1 MSRIAVVAL
10 SRRGV
15 DLARILAASLDGGP
29 DLYLNRRFVESRD
42 AAQAFDLPLRPI
54 IGKVLSEYKAVV
66 LFLPV
71 GAAVRLIAPY
81 LQDKHQ
87 DPAVVCI
94 DDSGRFAVSLVSG
107 HVGGADRL
115 AESVARV
122 LGATPVITSAS
133 HVTETLAV
141 DLLGR
146 EFGWELEADSVA
158 VTRASAAVVN
168 GDPVGIYQGAGETD
182 WWPTDSPL
190 PGNLTIYD
198 SLESLGDSV
207 CSVALLVTD
216 EINPFAIESEK
227 IQQAFAAKNLALYR
241 PRSLVAGMGCRR
253 GVPTV
258 ELEQLLVDTFE
269 DNNLSLMSL
278 NCIATAEV
286 KQDEPGLLAL
296 AEKYGVPLVCYSGDE
311 LNAVFS
317 SALAGTSGLT
327 SDAGAEEINVQGL
340 TPSEKAHSLLGI
352 WGVSEPAAI
361 LASGSNSLLLPKHK
375 GVRATVAVARKKF

>member
-1 MSRIAVVAL
+1 MSGTAVVAL

-15 DLARILAASLDGGP
+15 HLARILAASLGDGT
-29 DLYLNRRFVESRD
+29 DLYLNRRFVESGD
-42 AAQAFDLPLRPI
+42 AAHAFDLPLRPI
-54 IGKVLSEYKAVV
+54 IRKVISEYQAVV

-81 LQDKHQ
+81 LQDKYQ

-94 DDSGRFAVSLVSG
+94 DDAGRFSVSLVSG

-115 AESVARV
+115 AESSARL

-146 EFGWELEADSVA
+146 EFGWELEADSVT
-158 VTRASAAVVN
+158 VTRASAAMVN
-168 GDPVGIYQGAGETD
+168 GDHVGIYQGAGETN

-198 SLESLGDSV
+198 SLKSLGDSA
-207 CSVALLVTD
+207 CSAVLLVTD
-216 EINPFAIESEK
+216 EINPLAIVREK
-227 IQQAFAAKNLALYR
+227 IQQAFAVKNLVLYR

-253 GVPTV
+253 GVPTA
-258 ELEQLLVDTFE
+258 ELEELLVDTFK

-278 NCIATAEV
+278 NCIATAEL

-296 AEKYGVPLVCYSGDE
+296 AEKYAVPLVCYSGGE

-317 SALAGTSGLT
+317 PAVAGSSALTN
-327 SDAGAEEINVQGL
+327 DAGEEEINVQGL

-361 LASGSNSLLLPKHK
+361 LASGNNALLLPKHK
-375 GVRATVAVARKKF
+375 GARATVAVARKKV

>member
-1 MSRIAVVAL
+1 
-10 SRRGV
+10 
-15 DLARILAASLDGGP
+15 LDGGQ
-29 DLYLNRRFVESRD
+29 DLYLSRRFVESGD
-42 AAQAFDLPLRPI
+42 AAQAFDLPLRHI
-54 IGKVLSEYKAVV
+54 IGKVLREYQAVV

-94 DDSGRFAVSLVSG
+94 DDAGRFTVSLVSG

-182 WWPTDSPL
+182 WWPIDSPL

-198 SLESLGDSV
+198 SLESLGDSA
-207 CSVALLVTD
+207 CSAALLVTD
-216 EINPFAIESEK
+216 EIHPFVIEREK
-227 IQQAFAAKNLALYR
+227 TQEAFAAKYLVLYR
-241 PRSLVAGMGCRR
+241 PCSLVAGMGCRR
-253 GVPTV
+253 GVPTA

-269 DNNLSLMSL
+269 YNNLSLMSL
-278 NCIATAEV
+278 NSIATAEL

-317 SALAGTSGLT
+317 PAVVGGCGLT
-327 SDAGAEEINVQGL
+327 SDAREEEINVQGL

-361 LASGSNSLLLPKHK
+361 LASGSNFLLLPKHK
-375 GVRATVAVARKKF
+375 GARATIAVARKKF

>member
-10 SRRGV
+10 SRLGV
-15 DLARILAASLDGGP
+15 DLARILVASLDGGP
-29 DLYLNRRFVESRD
+29 DLYLSRRFVESGD
-42 AAQAFDLPLRPI
+42 AAQAFDLPVRPI
-54 IGKVLSEYKAVV
+54 IGKVLSEYQAVV

-94 DDSGRFAVSLVSG
+94 DDAGRFAVSLVSG

-115 AESVARV
+115 AESLARV

-133 HVTETLAV
+133 HVSETLAV

-146 EFGWELEADSVA
+146 EFGWEMEADAVV

-168 GDPVGIYQGAGETD
+168 GDSVGIYQGAGETD
-182 WWPTDSPL
+182 WWPIDSPL

-198 SLESLGDSV
+198 SLESLVGSA
-207 CSVALLVTD
+207 CSAALLVTD
-216 EINPFAIESEK
+216 EINPFSLEREK
-227 IQQAFAAKNLALYR
+227 SQQAFAAKNLVLYR

-253 GVPTV
+253 GVPIS
-258 ELEQLLVDTFE
+258 ELEQLLMDTFE

-278 NCIATAEV
+278 NCIATAEL

-296 AEKYGVPLVCYSGDE
+296 AEKYGVPLLCYSGVE
-311 LNAVFS
+311 LNSVFS
-317 SALAGTSGLT
+317 HAVMGSADLT
-327 SDAGAEEINVQGL
+327 SDAGEEEINVQGL
-340 TPSEKAHSLLGI
+340 TPSKKAHSLLGI

-361 LASGSNSLLLPKHK
+361 LASGSSSLLLPKHK
-375 GVRATVAVARKKF
+375 GARATVAVARKRF

>member
-1 MSRIAVVAL
+1 M
-10 SRRGV
+10 
-15 DLARILAASLDGGP
+15 
-29 DLYLNRRFVESRD
+29 
-42 AAQAFDLPLRPI
+42 
-54 IGKVLSEYKAVV
+54 
-66 LFLPV
+66 
-71 GAAVRLIAPY
+71 
-81 LQDKHQ
+81 
-87 DPAVVCI
+87 
-94 DDSGRFAVSLVSG
+94 
-107 HVGGADRL
+107 

-182 WWPTDSPL
+182 WWPIDSPL

-198 SLESLGDSV
+198 SLESLGDSA
-207 CSVALLVTD
+207 CSAALLVTD
-216 EINPFAIESEK
+216 EIHPFVIEREK
-227 IQQAFAAKNLALYR
+227 TQEAFAAKYLVLYR
-241 PRSLVAGMGCRR
+241 PCSLVVGMGCRR
-253 GVPTV
+253 GVPTA

-269 DNNLSLMSL
+269 YNNLSLMSL
-278 NCIATAEV
+278 NSIATAEL

-317 SALAGTSGLT
+317 PAVVGGCGST
-327 SDAGAEEINVQGL
+327 SDSREEKINVQGL

-361 LASGSNSLLLPKHK
+361 LASGSNFLLLPKHK
-375 GVRATVAVARKKF
+375 GARATIAVARKKF

>member
-1 MSRIAVVAL
+1 MSLTAVVAL

-15 DLARILAASLDGGP
+15 DLARILAVSMDGRP
-29 DLYLNRRFVESRD
+29 DLYLSRRFVESGDD
-42 AAQAFDLPLRPI
+42 AQGFDLPLRPI
-54 IGKVLSEYKAVV
+54 IGKVLREYQAIV

-71 GAAVRLIAPY
+71 GAAIRLIAPY
-81 LQDKHQ
+81 LRDKHQ

-94 DDSGRFAVSLVSG
+94 DDAGRFSVSLVSG

-115 AESVARV
+115 TESLARV
-122 LGATPVITSAS
+122 LGATPVITPAS
-133 HVTETLAV
+133 PVTKTLAV

-168 GDPVGIYQGAGETD
+168 GDPVGIYQGAGETN

-198 SLESLGDSV
+198 SVESLGDSA
-207 CSVALLVTD
+207 CSAALLVTD
-216 EINPFAIESEK
+216 EINPFAIEREN
-227 IQQAFAAKNLALYR
+227 IQQAFATKNLVLYR

-253 GVPTV
+253 GVPTA
-258 ELEQLLVDTFE
+258 ELEQLLVGTFE
-269 DNNLSLMSL
+269 ANNLSLMSL
-278 NCIATAEV
+278 NCIATAEL

-296 AEKYGVPLVCYSGDE
+296 AEKYGVPLVCYTGGE
-311 LNAVFS
+311 LNAMFS
-317 SALAGTSGLT
+317 PAVAGNLGLT
-327 SDAGAEEINVQGL
+327 SDAGEEESSVQGF

-361 LASGSNSLLLPKHK
+361 LASGNNSLLLPKHK
-375 GVRATVAVARKKF
+375 GARATVAVARKKV